1 MVMLR
6 DLLNA
11 LGAKRPTEESAP
23 GPVVMPLVR
32 EVPRPIRKNRPKSG
46 VTRYPRSVCTTLKDL
61 CEL

>member
-1 MVMLR
+1 MLR

-11 LGAKRPTEESAP
+11 LAAMRPTDENAP
-23 GPVVMPLVR
+23 QAAPVPFAR

-46 VTRYPRSVCTTLKDL
+46 VTRYPRSVCTSLKDL